1 MLRASLIGFATA
13 AALAA
18 GASSA
23 SAGGIDVD
31 VHFGGYGY
39 HPYPVYSPYPVYYN
53 DYDDDCHWIKT
64 KKWVKKN
71 GQWKKIFIKK
81 MVCY

>member
-1 MLRASLIGFATA
+1 MLRASLIGLATA
-13 AALAA
+13 AALTA
-18 GASSA
+18 GASTA
-23 SAGGIDVD
+23 SAGGLDVD
-31 VHFGGYGY
+31 VHFGGGYGY
-39 HPYPVYSPYPVYYN
+39 PYPVYSPYPAYFN

-71 GQWKKIFIKK
+71 GHWKKIYIKK